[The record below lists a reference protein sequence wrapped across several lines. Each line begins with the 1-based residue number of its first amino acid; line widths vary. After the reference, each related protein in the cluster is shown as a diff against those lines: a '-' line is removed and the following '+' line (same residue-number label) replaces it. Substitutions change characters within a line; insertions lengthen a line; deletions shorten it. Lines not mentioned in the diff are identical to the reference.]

1 MNKLLSYLEE
11 WKISKTNIFESEGYK
26 STITK
31 VLGDSK
37 KARYIDLDTEK
48 LVSRATLWET
58 GELELEALDFQSEK
72 QVIQLSVITVEI
84 WELDD
89 KLNWWLSEVATY

>member
-11 WKISKTNIFESEGYK
+11 WKISKTKIFESEGYK
-26 STITK
+26 VTITK

-58 GELELEALDFQSEK
+58 GELEFEALDFQSEK

-84 WELDD
+84 WELED

>member
-11 WKISKTNIFESEGYK
+11 WKISKTKIFESEGYK
-26 STITK
+26 ATITK

-48 LVSRATLWET
+48 LVNFNSKVFPNINV
-58 GELELEALDFQSEK
+58 LDEPIIRVS
-72 QVIQLSVITVEI
+72 I
-84 WELDD
+84 
-89 KLNWWLSEVATY
+89 N

>member
-11 WKISKTNIFESEGYK
+11 WKISKTKIFESEGYK
-26 STITK
+26 VTITK